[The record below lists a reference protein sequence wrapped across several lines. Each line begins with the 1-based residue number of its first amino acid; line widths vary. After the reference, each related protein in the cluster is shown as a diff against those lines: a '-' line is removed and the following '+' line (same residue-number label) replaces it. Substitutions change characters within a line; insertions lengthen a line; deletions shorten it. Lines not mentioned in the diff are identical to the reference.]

1 MNLAPTVLDRFKAGF
16 LYWSIVLA
24 VMAVDDAALLAMMFC

>member
-1 MNLAPTVLDRFKAGF
+1 MNLDPIVLHRLKAGF